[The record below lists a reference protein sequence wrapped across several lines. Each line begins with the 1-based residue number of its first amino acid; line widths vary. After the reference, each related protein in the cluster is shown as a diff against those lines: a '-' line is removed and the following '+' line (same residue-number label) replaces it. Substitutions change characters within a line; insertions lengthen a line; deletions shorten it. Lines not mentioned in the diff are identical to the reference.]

1 MGAVCGVVL
10 LMLLF
15 CFCFDQSWI
24 GCEVKAKQDRT
35 YTLEHVLCPCAKHS
49 VVFRQAV
56 LCITQGQTTP
66 GQREA
71 LGPNCSSQE

>member
-10 LMLLF
+10 LLF
-15 CFCFDQSWI
+15 LFLSESWI

-35 YTLEHVLCPCAKHS
+35 YTHEHVLCPCAKHS

-56 LCITQGQTTP
+56 LCIRQGQTTP